1 MAVQNQTTARPA
13 VEALYAALTDVAP
26 EIAILPAPTRA
37 SLLKSAVHA
46 AVDELKRLGL
56 TSTRVESVILAFV
69 ETAWPVWGADVAV
82 EEIRA
87 WCMQRYLRGPS
98 KLSGDRR

>member
-1 MAVQNQTTARPA
+1 MVVRTQAPARPA

-26 EIAILPAPTRA
+26 EIALLPAPTRA

-46 AVDELKRLGL
+46 AVDELKHLGL
-56 TSTRVESVILAFV
+56 TSIRVESVVLAFV
-69 ETAWPVWGADVAV
+69 QTAWPVWGAGVAV

-87 WCMQRYLRGPS
+87 WCIQRYYDDLRH
-98 KLSGDRR
+98 